1 MRVYMWHLHADNPE
15 DALRQRSRF
24 LAALASESG
33 DPGFDRFAAQ
43 LIYTELIGNVMRH
56 ARGPVDIQLRCVDG
70 KALLHVFD
78 RGDGFVFEPTLPE
91 APLQESGRGLFLV
104 SRFAERV
111 NVHTL
116 GGHGTCVSAV
126 FEVGRHG
133 RVT

>member
-1 MRVYMWHLHADNPE
+1 MWHLHADNPE
-15 DALRQRSRF
+15 DALRQRSGF
-24 LAALASESG
+24 LAALAAESG
-33 DPGFDRFAAQ
+33 DPEFDRFAAQ

-78 RGDGFVFEPTLPE
+78 RGDGFVFKPALPQ

-104 SRFAERV
+104 SRYAERI

-116 GGHGTCVSAV
+116 VGHGTCVSAV
-126 FEVGRHG
+126 FEVGRHAH
-133 RVT
+133 VT